1 MKNRLHMK
9 RLLVIGLVLVTA
21 LPAVLTAQASYTG
34 LDDASQLHQEGSQV
48 YREGFLAGCPLS
60 SLHTG
65 CAHRLDIYVNEP
77 LVAITWQG
85 GLKPLL
91 AESYDMEEDGKVW
104 VFHLRQNATWHDG
117 EPFTAADV
125 VFSINA
131 YADPV
136 VTSRRHVWTDA
147 ILGYDEFRNGEAD
160 SLAGVTAVDDYTV
173 RVELATAAPLW
184 IKIQLPYLVMFP
196 EHVLGSVA
204 REALI
209 TDSYW
214 ENRIGTGPF
223 KWSDYAVDQYIEL
236 VRNDEWYLG
245 APKLEKII
253 LQMYSDGASHVAAL
267 ERGELDTTAYE
278 TTLIGMDDVER
289 INGLDGIDVVVMD
302 KGSSAFIRFNHN
314 DPLFADVRVR
324 QAFRYAIDVQ
334 MLMET
339 IYVGGRAAYTMFP
352 QPWTWPDDV
361 NTYDYDPDK
370 ARDLLDEA
378 GWPSGKE
385 VDFIYYFTDS
395 LSADL
400 VVAMQAYLSE
410 VGINIK
416 PRLVDSAVQM
426 DLLANN
432 TLETGLFG
440 MGMGLDPSIGSG
452 NLQCGAMLA
461 QGYCNEQLDELFAT
475 GAALS
480 DPDERAEVYQAISTI
495 LNEEQPDV
503 WLWYDLRPLGF
514 NRRVVGPY
522 EHYSEQGT
530 IYFNMP
536 VYNEIENWYIAE

>member
-1 MKNRLHMK
+1 VKENSNLK
-9 RLLVIGLVLVTA
+9 RLLVIGLVLVMLLSVA
-21 LPAVLTAQASYTG
+21 LTAQADS
-34 LDDASQLHQEGSQV
+34 AQHSQAGPQI

-60 SLHTG
+60 SLNTG

-77 LVAITWQG
+77 LIALTWQG
-85 GLKPLL
+85 GLQPML

-104 VFHLRQNATWHDG
+104 IFHLRENAKWHDG
-117 EPFTAADV
+117 VPFTADDV
-125 VFSINA
+125 VFSLNA
-131 YADPV
+131 YADPA

-147 ILGYDEFRNGEAD
+147 IMGYDEFRNGEAD
-160 SLAGVTAVDDYTV
+160 SLSGVTALDEHTV

-196 EHVLGSVA
+196 EHILGSVP
-204 REALI
+204 RDELI
-209 TDSYW
+209 NDSYW

-223 KWSDYAVDQYIEL
+223 KWADYAPDQYIEL
-236 VRNDEWYLG
+236 VRNDDWYLG
-245 APKLEKII
+245 TPKLDKII
-253 LQMYSDGASHVAAL
+253 LQMYSDGASQVAAL

-289 INGLDGIDVVVMD
+289 IDALDGIDVVVMD

-314 DPLFADVRVR
+314 DPLFADKRVR
-324 QAFRYAIDVQ
+324 QAFRYAIDVDT
-334 MLMET
+334 LMET
-339 IYVGGRAAYTMFP
+339 VYVGGRPAYTMYP
-352 QPWTWPDDV
+352 QPWTWPEGM
-361 NTYDYDPDK
+361 NTYPYNPDK
-370 ARDLLDEA
+370 ARELLNEA
-378 GWPSGKE
+378 GWPSGRE

-400 VVAMQAYLSE
+400 VVAMQAYLAD

-426 DLLANN
+426 DLLSNN

-440 MGMGLDPSIGSG
+440 MGMGVDPSIGNG

-461 QGYCNEQLDELFAT
+461 QGYCNPALDELFAK

-480 DPDERAEVYQAISTI
+480 DPDERAQVYQEISMI
-495 LNEEQPDV
+495 LNEELPDV

-530 IYFNMP
+530 IYFNVP
-536 VYNEIENWYIAE
+536 VYNEIEDWYIAG